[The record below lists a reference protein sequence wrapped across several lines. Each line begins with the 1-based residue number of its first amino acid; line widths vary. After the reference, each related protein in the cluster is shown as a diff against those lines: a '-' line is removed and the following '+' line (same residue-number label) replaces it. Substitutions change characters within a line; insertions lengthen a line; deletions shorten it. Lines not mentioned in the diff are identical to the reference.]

1 MGKGPAHPG
10 VSSHDIS
17 LFQERRLRN
26 SKMSLK
32 LAGLLLFL
40 LAALFPYRL
49 SVDATSDQAAVTRSI
64 LMNGMRV
71 VLIRNLLAPVVT
83 VRMNFLVGGDETPN
97 GFPGM
102 AHAQEHMAFRGCAGM
117 TADQAAAIY
126 AQLGDE
132 SNAETEQNVTE
143 YYATVPATDLDVALQ
158 AQATCLHGIE
168 DSQADW
174 EQERGAIEQEVA
186 ADLSDPTY
194 AFLNRVNADIF
205 AGTPYAHDPLGS
217 RASFDV
223 TTAAMLKDFYQ
234 KWYTPSNAILVVVGD
249 IDPAKTLLTIKRLFG
264 SIPSHTLPPRLAI
277 NLPPIKPETFTFD
290 SNLGYVLGFIAY
302 RLPGTDSADYAA
314 TQILADVLGS
324 QRANLYALVP
334 EGKALDVQFDL
345 KETYPKASVG
355 IAAIS
360 LPAAANAASSI
371 AEMRRILTSYAKNGV
386 PEDLVAAAK
395 RREIAAAE
403 FERNSIPG
411 LAEAWSDALAA
422 EGRTS
427 PEEDI
432 DAIRKVTLAEVKRVA
447 EQYLLNANTITGIVK
462 PVPIRKP
469 VASKGFR
476 GAEKIA
482 EISTKPVQLPRWAA
496 GALAQLRVPESYIN
510 ISDTTLPNGI
520 RLIVR
525 TDTTSP
531 TVTLLGSVKNNPDL
545 QIPAGEEGLSDVLDG
560 LYAYGTRTLNRL
572 AFQKALDDIAADES
586 AGFHFSL
593 SVMKENFSRGVQL
606 LADNELHP
614 ALRTHAF
621 AVTKRETSQYVAGML
636 KSPGYRTSRALDRA
650 LLPADD
656 PSLRE
661 ATPATLSRLTLD
673 EVEQYRSAAI
683 RPDLTTIVVIGDVT
697 AEDARAVIEKWFG
710 DWEAVGPKP
719 NTSLPAVPLNKPSA
733 RNVIDPDQVQDS
745 VVLTEQLKLNRLD
758 PNYYPLQLGTYVLG
772 GGFYAT
778 RLYHDLRK
786 VTGYVY
792 SVDVSLNASNT
803 RASYSV
809 DYACSPE
816 NVSKARA
823 LIEHDI
829 NQMRTE
835 DISAGELH
843 QAKAILLRQT
853 LLSESSEEILAQGML
868 DRAEIGLPL
877 DEPIRAARR
886 YAELN
891 AQDVKMAFVKAVR
904 TDHLVQV
911 VQGPTPQ

>member
-1 MGKGPAHPG
+1 M
-10 VSSHDIS
+10 
-17 LFQERRLRN
+17 
-26 SKMSLK
+26 
-32 LAGLLLFL
+32 
-40 LAALFPYRL
+40 
-49 SVDATSDQAAVTRSI
+49 
-64 LMNGMRV
+64 
-71 VLIRNLLAPVVT
+71 
-83 VRMNFLVGGDETPN
+83 
-97 GFPGM
+97 
-102 AHAQEHMAFRGCAGM
+102 
-117 TADQAAAIY
+117 
-126 AQLGDE
+126 
-132 SNAETEQNVTE
+132 
-143 YYATVPATDLDVALQ
+143 
-158 AQATCLHGIE
+158 
-168 DSQADW
+168 
-174 EQERGAIEQEVA
+174 
-186 ADLSDPTY
+186 
-194 AFLNRVNADIF
+194 
-205 AGTPYAHDPLGS
+205 
-217 RASFDV
+217 
-223 TTAAMLKDFYQ
+223 
-234 KWYTPSNAILVVVGD
+234 
-249 IDPAKTLLTIKRLFG
+249 
-264 SIPSHTLPPRLAI
+264 
-277 NLPPIKPETFTFD
+277 
-290 SNLGYVLGFIAY
+290 LGFIAY

-531 TVTLLGSVKNNPDL
+531 TVTLLGSVKNNPNL

-710 DWEAVGPKP
+710 DWEAV
-719 NTSLPAVPLNKPSA
+719 
-733 RNVIDPDQVQDS
+733 
-745 VVLTEQLKLNRLD
+745 
-758 PNYYPLQLGTYVLG
+758 
-772 GGFYAT
+772 
-778 RLYHDLRK
+778 
-786 VTGYVY
+786 
-792 SVDVSLNASNT
+792 
-803 RASYSV
+803 RA
-809 DYACSPE
+809 
-816 NVSKARA
+816 
-823 LIEHDI
+823 
-829 NQMRTE
+829 
-835 DISAGELH
+835 
-843 QAKAILLRQT
+843 QAQHL
-853 LLSESSEEILAQGML
+853 
-868 DRAEIGLPL
+868 
-877 DEPIRAARR
+877 AARR
-886 YAELN
+886 SAE
-891 AQDVKMAFVKAVR
+891 
-904 TDHLVQV
+904 
-911 VQGPTPQ
+911 